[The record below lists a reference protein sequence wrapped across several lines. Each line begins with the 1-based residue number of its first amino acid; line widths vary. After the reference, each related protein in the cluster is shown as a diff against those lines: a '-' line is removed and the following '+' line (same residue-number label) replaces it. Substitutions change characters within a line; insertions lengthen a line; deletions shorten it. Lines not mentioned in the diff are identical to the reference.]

1 MRLDRETATKP
12 THLADFQLQEERVDE
27 AELALS
33 ALGQH
38 SALALRCLTLSA
50 AAWWNQVN
58 RSVL

>member
-1 MRLDRETATKP
+1 MATKP

-38 SALALRCLTLSA
+38 SALATRCLTMSA
-50 AAWWNQVN
+50 AA
-58 RSVL
+58 

>member
-1 MRLDRETATKP
+1 MRLDHQMAIKP

-38 SALALRCLTLSA
+38 SVLPTRCLTMSA
-50 AAWWNQVN
+50 AA
-58 RSVL
+58 